1 MANKSRR
8 SIEEVLV
15 PLLLFLL
22 HMVSQCSAKQDGPQK
37 HNSSRNQENPAEAT
51 TTFPVNPYV
60 FSAEDYDVLQ
70 DAGSLQQAL
79 SIVSYEPQ
87 KIDGKGLESRAVKR
101 SDGIAEK
108 ATRRQALHRPPSP
121 TTTQLPLE
129 KKYYEVPRKQS
140 RSRVNNAEREAPSTN
155 ASKLAGEASSPRR
168 AYEPAPENSFH
179 HHPLPLYP
187 PLTERPVSNSARS
200 TDNYG
205 AASRADDAVKRKR
218 NRAQKPEVL
227 VQARDRVPRPFSLP
241 TAPTRN
247 RVTASTEQQT
257 FGATAPAR
265 QQQEPANP
273 VAPAR
278 QQKLPIELAAKLDQE
293 QQQTAPYATEF
304 AHHFRP
310 TAAVRQHP
318 QAVPARQRQQQQ
330 QHSQTIQHS
339 IPPRQ
344 YPSPSPYSTRSG
356 SQEEIV
362 TFRPPPARRRNSV
375 RRATSTEQPTMYT
388 VPRRPDRAGV
398 GSVPPRQASTV
409 PTTREQP
416 HGFSTTP
423 TREEHQSL
431 PHGTVPS
438 RQNLNHQNLPSRRNG
453 ARQQVTDAHS
463 SEQTAPQPRAPSRR
477 KTARQ
482 DVQADVQADV
492 SPPTVRAEHNS
503 GTMSQPIYVPATIPH
518 KEYVV
523 DDGDSNEY
531 PSSNENARDNNND
544 NKQYSYS
551 HVERYVE
558 PLDDSA
564 EEQQREPSYEVIED
578 ALDYPDRAPAARA
591 KNSPVLQRGALK
603 RVVPAD
609 YNEQG
614 LQYVEPRADYDQTQG
629 QNVNQPEV
637 AEAQHHPRGE
647 EADLVEEADH
657 QHKKQHKP
665 KKEHHEAEEGGSE
678 EHHEGEHQ
686 EHGEHG
692 EKGYKEQHE
701 HEEGEKGQ
709 HDKEKHE
716 QHYDEK
722 EGKDKEQH
730 EEAGFEEQHEKG
742 EEGEKKAAFSEKG
755 HHDKGHSTKGEHVIH
770 KKDEFE
776 KKTEFFDEFHEGGD
790 MEKDGGYHEE
800 HQHKKGGHHKKG
812 HRHKGEHEKHHGE
825 KGQHDKGHHHHEK
838 KGHSEEEA
846 DDHHRHHEER
856 HGKKAGHADHKHWH
870 HKKGDRR

>member
-1 MANKSRR
+1 MANKS
-8 SIEEVLV
+8 EFLV
-15 PLLLFLL
+15 PLLLFLF
-22 HMVSQCSAKQDGPQK
+22 HMVSQCSAKQDGPQR
-37 HNSSRNQENPAEAT
+37 HNSSINQENPAEAT

-60 FSAEDYDVLQ
+60 FSAEDYDILQ

-87 KIDGKGLESRAVKR
+87 KIDGKGLENRA
-101 SDGIAEK
+101 AEK

-140 RSRVNNAEREAPSTN
+140 RSRVNNAEREAPRAN

-179 HHPLPLYP
+179 RHPLPLYP
-187 PLTERPVSNSARS
+187 PLTERTVSNSAN
-200 TDNYG
+200 NYG
-205 AASRADDAVKRKR
+205 AASRADDAVKRIG
-218 NRAQKPEVL
+218 NRAQKPEEL
-227 VQARDRVPRPFSLP
+227 VQTRDRVPRPFSLP
-241 TAPTRN
+241 TAPRRTTASIGQSAESLPTAQALAATAQTRN
-247 RVTASTEQQT
+247 RAST
-257 FGATAPAR
+257 R
-265 QQQEPANP
+265 QSIPRPTE
-273 VAPAR
+273 
-278 QQKLPIELAAKLDQE
+278 QKLLIELPAKLDQDP
-293 QQQTAPYATEF
+293 QQTAPYATEF
-304 AHHFRP
+304 AHHFSQQEFPSQPVPR
-310 TAAVRQHP
+310 
-318 QAVPARQRQQQQ
+318 AVPARQQ

-339 IPPRQ
+339 IPSRQ
-344 YPSPSPYSTRSG
+344 YPSPSPYSTTSG
-356 SQEEIV
+356 SQEQIV
-362 TFRPPPARRRNSV
+362 TFRPPQRRNSV
-375 RRATSTEQPTMYT
+375 RRATSTEQPTVYT

-398 GSVPPRQASTV
+398 GSVPARQTPTV
-409 PTTREQP
+409 PTTRE
-416 HGFSTTP
+416 HLSTTA

-431 PHGTVPS
+431 PYGTVPS
-438 RQNLNHQNLPSRRNG
+438 RQNLNHQRLPSRR
-453 ARQQVTDAHS
+453 
-463 SEQTAPQPRAPSRR
+463 
-477 KTARQ
+477 KIARQ
-482 DVQADVQADV
+482 DVQADVP
-492 SPPTVRAEHNS
+492 PPTVRAEHNS
-503 GTMSQPIYVPATIPH
+503 GTMSQPIYVPATIPPRRGPDNLDRSSQENKDY

-531 PSSNENARDNNND
+531 PSSND

-558 PLDDSA
+558 PLDASA

-614 LQYVEPRADYDQTQG
+614 LQYVEPPADYDQTQG

-647 EADLVEEADH
+647 EADLVQEADH
-657 QHKKQHKP
+657 HHHHHKKQHKP
-665 KKEHHEAEEGGSE
+665 KKEHREAEEGSSE
-678 EHHEGEHQ
+678 EHHGAEHH

-692 EKGYKEQHE
+692 KKGYKEQHE
-701 HEEGEKGQ
+701 HDEGEKGH
-709 HDKEKHE
+709 HDKEKHDH
-716 QHYDEK
+716 HYDEK
-722 EGKDKEQH
+722 EGKDKEHH
-730 EEAGFEEQHEKG
+730 EEAGFDEHHEKG

-755 HHDKGHSTKGEHVIH
+755 HHDKGHSTKGQHVIH

-800 HQHKKGGHHKKG
+800 HHHKKGGHQKKG
-812 HRHKGEHEKHHGE
+812 HHHKGEHEKHHGE
-825 KGQHDKGHHHHEK
+825 KGHHDKGHHRHEK
-838 KGHSEEEA
+838 KGHSEEEG
-846 DDHHRHHEER
+846 DDHHHHHEER
-856 HGKKAGHADHKHWH
+856 HGKKAGHADQKHWH
-870 HKKGDRR
+870 HEKGDRR